1 MENVSKGRKT
11 TKIGTVVSNSMEKTV
26 VIRVDSVVLHP
37 LYQRFVKRSRK
48 FMAHDEADTCQV
60 GDKVQIAECRPLSR
74 HKRWRVVRVIER
86 AV

>member
-37 LYQRFVKRSRK
+37 LYKRFVKRSRK

>member
-11 TKIGTVVSNSMEKTV
+11 TKIGTVVSNAMEKTV

-37 LYQRFVKRSRK
+37 LYQRFVQRSRK

-60 GDKVQIAECRPLSR
+60 GDKVQIAECRPISR
-74 HKRWRVVRVIER
+74 NKRWRVVRVIER